1 MLLNEQTRN
10 NMVKMAAFVK
20 TGVPQKMEGVRQDRL
35 QHYRRLVRNVFE
47 DTLQK
52 AFPITFQVL
61 DAQQWKTLVNRFM
74 AEHRAQTPY
83 VWKMPFEFYQFVV
96 TNDFASVWSRPYLDD
111 LLYFEWIEI
120 EVFTMPDVDVLNVR
134 PEGDFLNEVVVMN
147 PEYCLIE
154 LEFPVFK
161 MPAEETLEHRGQYFL
176 LAFRHRPSGVV
187 KFVELNPL
195 LAFVF
200 QSMAENSKTGNQMIT
215 ELVEQFKQMDSAY
228 LKTILLPF
236 FNDLFL
242 QGAILGFK

>member
-10 NMVKMAAFVK
+10 NMVKMATFVK
-20 TGVPQKMEGVRQDRL
+20 TGVLQKMEGVRQDRL
-35 QHYRRLVRNVFE
+35 HHYRRLVRNVFE

-52 AFPITFQVL
+52 AFPITYQVL
-61 DAQQWKTLVNRFM
+61 DVQQWKTLIDRFM

-96 TNDFASVWSRPYLDD
+96 TNDFASTWNRPYLDD

-120 EVFTMPDVDVLNVR
+120 EVFTMPDAEVFEVR
-134 PEGDFLNEVVVMN
+134 SEGDFLKEVVVIN
-147 PEYCLIE
+147 PEFRLIQ

-200 QSMAENSKTGNQMIT
+200 QSMAEQPKTGNQMIA
-215 ELVEQFKQMDSAY
+215 ELCNQFEQMDAAY